1 MPAGKR
7 GRLCP
12 LYLHPQI
19 MEFNNQ
25 RGHFISALKQ
35 SPSTTKITHT
45 PSLEVQHSH
54 MHYETGSSNAGGIL
68 FDKRSMRQVDA
79 RKTAGKPHNRESGPG
94 PVQVHG

>member
-1 MPAGKR
+1 LSAPPTRPDPRRNSPSGHGSSAARFPGGDVPAGKR

-25 RGHFISALKQ
+25 RRHFISALKQ

-45 PSLEVQHSH
+45 PSLEVQH
-54 MHYETGSSNAGGIL
+54 
-68 FDKRSMRQVDA
+68 
-79 RKTAGKPHNRESGPG
+79 
-94 PVQVHG
+94 

>member
-1 MPAGKR
+1 VPAGKR
-7 GRLCP
+7 SRLCP

-45 PSLEVQHSH
+45 PSLEVQH
-54 MHYETGSSNAGGIL
+54 
-68 FDKRSMRQVDA
+68 
-79 RKTAGKPHNRESGPG
+79 
-94 PVQVHG
+94 